1 MNAWLIA
8 VAVLLVGGLAPCL
21 VVTSF
26 GSVPRRLVGLTV
38 ANTLT
43 VVILLLLAEGL
54 HRTSYVDLALVLVLL
69 GPVGTL
75 VFTRILGPDERADD
89 GAVNAEGR

>member
-54 HRTSYVDLALVLVLL
+54 HRTSYPVGCALVVVLGRFL
-69 GPVGTL
+69 DQTL
-75 VFTRILGPDERADD
+75 RVRPAD
-89 GAVNAEGR
+89 GGAEGR